1 MKIFIVTSLIE
12 SQDDGAEVN
21 IVGVKKT
28 LNEAKELLSEVLD
41 EAKEMYEEN
50 DIGYDTEIYN
60 DYTIIEQVDGE
71 ERIEY
76 TIFEDEI

>member
-28 LNEAKELLSEVLD
+28 LNEAKALLSEVLD

-60 DYTIIEQVDGE
+60 DYAIIEQVDGE

>member
-1 MKIFIVTSLIE
+1 MKIFIITSLIE

-60 DYTIIEQVDGE
+60 DYAIIEQVDGE

>member
-1 MKIFIVTSLIE
+1 MKVFIITSLIE

-28 LNEAKELLSEVLD
+28 LNEAKALLSEVLN

-60 DYTIIEQVDGE
+60 DYAIIEQVDGD

>member
-41 EAKEMYEEN
+41 EAKEMYKEN

-60 DYTIIEQVDGE
+60 DYAIIEQVDGE

>member
-1 MKIFIVTSLIE
+1 MKIFIITSLIE

-28 LNEAKELLSEVLD
+28 LNEAKELLNEVLD

-60 DYTIIEQVDGE
+60 DYAIIEQVDGE

>member
-28 LNEAKELLSEVLD
+28 LNEAKALLNEVLD

-60 DYTIIEQVDGE
+60 DYAIIEQVDGE
-71 ERIEY
+71 ERIKY
-76 TIFEDEI
+76 TIFKDEI

>member
-1 MKIFIVTSLIE
+1 MKVFIVTSLIE

-28 LNEAKELLSEVLD
+28 LNEAKALLSEVLD

-60 DYTIIEQVDGE
+60 DYAIIEQVDGE

>member
-50 DIGYDTEIYN
+50 DIDYDTEIYN
-60 DYTIIEQVDGE
+60 DYAVIEQVDGE

>member
-28 LNEAKELLSEVLD
+28 LNEAKELLSEVLN

-50 DIGYDTEIYN
+50 DIGYNTEIYN
-60 DYTIIEQVDGE
+60 DYAIIEQVDGE

>member
-60 DYTIIEQVDGE
+60 DYAIIEQVDGE

>member
-60 DYTIIEQVDGE
+60 DYVIIEQVDGE

>member
-28 LNEAKELLSEVLD
+28 LDEAKALLSEVLD

-60 DYTIIEQVDGE
+60 DYAIIEQVDGE